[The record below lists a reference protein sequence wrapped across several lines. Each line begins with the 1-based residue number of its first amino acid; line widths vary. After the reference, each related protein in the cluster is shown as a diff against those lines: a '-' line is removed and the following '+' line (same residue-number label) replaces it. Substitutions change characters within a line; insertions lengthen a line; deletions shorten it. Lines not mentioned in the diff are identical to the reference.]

1 MFSVWLLFHDI
12 VVLECGK
19 KRLNMNYVNKTTFLS
34 FICSPFNRCITNSVI
49 FPFPFYMFCL
59 KWTSQASPSMWY
71 YSWDIHSHKTNQQHY
86 TDIYHIFCCNMF
98 VFACPIIARSQCWLF
113 ALKYPYFPPN
123 STSGIW
129 AWYGSLGL
137 IPWPIWKMSCNNL
150 LILFKV
156 E

>member
-1 MFSVWLLFHDI
+1 MTTFSWHCSIGMWEKTSQYELRKQDDFSVVHLFSIQQMYHKFRHIPISILYVLLEMDFSGFTFH
-12 VVLECGK
+12 
-19 KRLNMNYVNKTTFLS
+19 
-34 FICSPFNRCITNSVI
+34 VI
-49 FPFPFYMFCL
+49 L
-59 KWTSQASPSMWY
+59 L
-71 YSWDIHSHKTNQQHY
+71 WDIHSHKTNQQHY

-129 AWYGSLGL
+129 AWYGSLRL